1 MENKKLCDVCNKSIS
16 KSNWTKHINT
26 KNHRDRA
33 QTTPKHPVSRAQIFP
48 RGSITR
54 FSSSRHER
62 RRERRKINKQ
72 MKRLSLGAALIE
84 ILEQPLKIG
93 QRKEEYR
100 IAYKFYKELLNLHKV
115 KELNDSDI
123 SKRESEFIKTTNFF
137 PREKYIKQVK
147 LNGYRFAQ

>member
-1 MENKKLCDVCNKSIS
+1 MKKVFVYRKSYAFYS
-16 KSNWTKHINT
+16 KIDTVLL
-26 KNHRDRA
+26 
-33 QTTPKHPVSRAQIFP
+33 VSKFL
-48 RGSITR
+48 
-54 FSSSRHER
+54 FSSSGLSAFAFVPLAA
-62 RRERRKINKQ
+62 
-72 MKRLSLGAALIE
+72 LSLGAALIE
-84 ILEQPLKIG
+84 ILEQLLKIG